1 MLEKL
6 VAWIL
11 NSYLGDYLELNTD
24 QLSVGIL
31 SGQVEL
37 ENIPLKSS
45 AFEKYDLPLEVK
57 SGKFELAFIWY
68 SLLLLFFYW

>member
-24 QLSVGIL
+24 QLSIGIL

-37 ENIPLKSS
+37 ENIPLKQN
-45 AFEKYDLPLEVK
+45 AFDKFDLPLQVK
-57 SGKFELAFIWY
+57 SGTLVI
-68 SLLLLFFYW
+68 

>member
-6 VAWIL
+6 VAWVL

-37 ENIPLKSS
+37 ENIPVKRQ
-45 AFEKYDLPLEVK
+45 AFDKFDLPLQVK
-57 SGKFELAFIWY
+57 CGAYIKY
-68 SLLLLFFYW
+68 SV